1 VNGQLISEREMV
13 DLCQEVF
20 EIVENSKLDIRFFE
34 IITILGFLIFN
45 RAKCDFVCLEV
56 GLGGKLDA
64 TNVVEGEDV
73 ICSAIVS
80 LGMDHMDVI
89 GDTIED
95 IAEEKCGIIKVGTPV
110 VLGPTCQNLEPVK
123 KALETS
129 GSPFV

>member
-1 VNGQLISEREMV
+1 MV

-64 TNVVEGEDV
+64 TNVVDGEDV
-73 ICSAIVS
+73 ICSTIVS

-95 IAEEKCGIIKVGTPV
+95 IAEEKCGIIKSGAPV

-123 KALETS
+123 KALAAS